1 MQLDVSYIVKK
12 IMFIDA
18 ALSKLLKK
26 EELEEIYLRKK
37 PTIQESKEQRKK
49 HYSLEIFKLL
59 DRNKEGE
66 EGKEGAEV
74 RSKEMQD

>member
-1 MQLDVSYIVKK
+1 
-12 IMFIDA
+12 MFIDA

-26 EELEEIYLRKK
+26 EELEELYLRKK

-59 DRNKEGE
+59 DKNKEEE
-66 EGKEGAEV
+66 EGKEGSNYKA
-74 RSKEMQD
+74 KEMND